1 MKIIHFLFLFVLSV
15 NSYSNQ
21 EILTL
26 GFGSCLH
33 QDRSMAILKTI
44 EKKELDLFMF
54 IGDNVYGDQEDGELD
69 KLIRTYKQQY
79 NNLENFLKN
88 VSTEFIWD
96 DHDFGINDGGSNYRY
111 KDRAKELFLE
121 TWKIPSNDPRRFR
134 DGLYFDKMIKKN
146 GLKVHLIFLD
156 NRSFKSE
163 WKLTDEF
170 NKEGKERYV
179 KDFDP
184 QKTLLGKKQWQ
195 WLKDKLN
202 EDSDIKIILSSLQI
216 LSLGHGWESWDKLP
230 LERERLFN
238 LIDESDVSNLF
249 ILSGDRHRGGFYRFK
264 TNHNNDIYEFTS
276 SSLNLPIPFNTEEKG
291 PLRIG
296 STYRKANFGVVRIF
310 EDKVVMEL
318 TSNKGKVVNSLSVEI
333 N

>member
-1 MKIIHFLFLFVLSV
+1 MKIIRFLFLYLISV
-15 NSYSNQ
+15 NLYSTQ

-54 IGDNVYGDQEDGELD
+54 IGDNVYGDQKDGELD

-96 DHDFGINDGGSNYRY
+96 DHDFGLNDGGSDYRY

-121 TWKIPSNDPRRFR
+121 TWKIPSQDPRRLR
-134 DGLYFDKMIKKN
+134 DGLYFDKMIEKN

-156 NRSFKSE
+156 NRTFKSE

-184 QKTLLGKKQWQ
+184 DKTLLGKKQWQ

-202 EDSDIKIILSSLQI
+202 EDSNIKIILSSLQI

-238 LIDESDVSNLF
+238 LIDESNVSNLF

-264 TNHNNDIYEFTS
+264 TNDNNDIFEFTS

-318 TSNKGKVVNSLSVEI
+318 TSNKGKVVNSLSIEI

>member
-1 MKIIHFLFLFVLSV
+1 MKIIRFLFLYLISV
-15 NSYSNQ
+15 NLYSTQ

-54 IGDNVYGDQEDGELD
+54 IGDNVYGDQKDGELD

-96 DHDFGINDGGSNYRY
+96 DHDFGLNDGGSDYRY

-121 TWKIPSNDPRRFR
+121 TWKIPSQDPRRLR
-134 DGLYFDKMIKKN
+134 DGLYFDKMIEKN

-156 NRSFKSE
+156 NRTFKSE

-184 QKTLLGKKQWQ
+184 DKTLLGKKQWQ

-202 EDSDIKIILSSLQI
+202 EDSNIKIILSSLQI

-238 LIDESDVSNLF
+238 LIDESNVSNLF
-249 ILSGDRHRGGFYRFK
+249 IFSGDRHRGGFYSFK
-264 TNHNNDIYEFTS
+264 TDDNNDIYEFTS

-318 TSNKGKVVNSLSVEI
+318 TSNKGKVVNSLHVEI

>member
-1 MKIIHFLFLFVLSV
+1 MKIIRFLFLFLISV
-15 NSYSNQ
+15 NLYSTQ

-33 QDRSMAILKTI
+33 QDRSMDILKTI

-54 IGDNVYGDQEDGELD
+54 IGDNVYGDQKDGELD

-96 DHDFGINDGGSNYRY
+96 DHDFGLNDGGSNYRY

-121 TWKIPSNDPRRFR
+121 TWKIPFQDPRRLR
-134 DGLYFDKMIKKN
+134 EGLYFDKMIKKN

-179 KDFDP
+179 KDFDSD
-184 QKTLLGKKQWQ
+184 KTLLGKKQWQ

-202 EDSDIKIILSSLQI
+202 EDSDIKIVLSSLQI
-216 LSLGHGWESWDKLP
+216 LSLGHGWESWDKFP
-230 LERERLFN
+230 LERDRLFN
-238 LIDESDVSNLF
+238 LIDESNVSNLF
-249 ILSGDRHRGGFYRFK
+249 ILSGDRHRGGFYSFK
-264 TNHNNDIYEFTS
+264 TDDNNDVYEFTS
-276 SSLNLPIPFNTEEKG
+276 SSLNLPIPFNKEEKG
-291 PLRIG
+291 LLRIG

-310 EDKVVMEL
+310 KDKVVMEL
-318 TSNKGKVVNSLSVEI
+318 TSNKGKVVNSLNVEI

>member
-121 TWKIPSNDPRRFR
+121 TWKIPSNDLRRLR
-134 DGLYFDKMIKKN
+134 DGLYFDKIIKKN

-264 TNHNNDIYEFTS
+264 TNDNNDIYEFTS

-318 TSNKGKVVNSLSVEI
+318 TSNKGKVVNSLSLEI

>member
-121 TWKIPSNDPRRFR
+121 TWKIPSNDPRRLR

-202 EDSDIKIILSSLQI
+202 KDSDIKIILSSLQI

-238 LIDESDVSNLF
+238 LIDESDVSNLI

-264 TNHNNDIYEFTS
+264 TNDNNDIYEFTS

-318 TSNKGKVVNSLSVEI
+318 TSNKGKVVNSLSLEI

>member
-1 MKIIHFLFLFVLSV
+1 MKIIHFLILFLVSI
-15 NSYSNQ
+15 NTYSNQ

-69 KLIRTYKQQY
+69 KLIRTYKQQF
-79 NNLENFLKN
+79 NNLENFLQN

-96 DHDFGINDGGSNYRY
+96 DHDFGLNDGGSNYRY
-111 KDRAKELFLE
+111 KDIAKSLFLE
-121 TWKIPSNDPRRFR
+121 TWQIPANDPRRLR
-134 DGLYFDKMIKKN
+134 DGLYFDKKINKN
-146 GLKVHLIFLD
+146 GLKIHLIFLD

-170 NKEGKERYV
+170 NKKGKERYIE
-179 KDFDP
+179 DFNP
-184 QKTLLGKKQWQ
+184 EKTLLGKNQWK
-195 WLKDKLN
+195 WLKDKLIV
-202 EDSDIKIILSSLQI
+202 ESDIKIIISSLQI
-216 LSLGHGWESWDKLP
+216 LSLGHGWESWDKFP
-230 LERERLFN
+230 LEREKFLK
-238 LIDESDVSNLF
+238 LIDESNISNLF
-249 ILSGDRHRGGFYRFK
+249 ILSGDRHRGGFYQFK
-264 TNHNNDIYEFTS
+264 TVGNNNIYEFTS

-296 STYRKANFGVVRIF
+296 STYRKANFGVLRLY
-310 EDKVVMEL
+310 EDQVVMEL
-318 TSNKGKVVNSLSVEI
+318 TSDRGKVVNSLNVAI

>member
-264 TNHNNDIYEFTS
+264 TNDNNDIHEFTS

-318 TSNKGKVVNSLSVEI
+318 TSNKGKVVNSLSLEI

>member
-69 KLIRTYKQQY
+69 KLIRTYKKQY

-121 TWKIPSNDPRRFR
+121 TWKIPSNDLRRLR
-134 DGLYFDKMIKKN
+134 DGLYFDKIIKKN

-238 LIDESDVSNLF
+238 LIDESDVSNLI

-264 TNHNNDIYEFTS
+264 TNDNNDIYEFTS

-318 TSNKGKVVNSLSVEI
+318 TSNKGKVVNSLSLEI

>member
-1 MKIIHFLFLFVLSV
+1 MKIIHFLILFLVSI
-15 NSYSNQ
+15 NTYSNQ

-69 KLIRTYKQQY
+69 KLIRTYKQQF
-79 NNLENFLKN
+79 NNLENFLQN

-96 DHDFGINDGGSNYRY
+96 DHDFGLNDGGSNYRY
-111 KDRAKELFLE
+111 KDIAKSLFLE
-121 TWKIPSNDPRRFR
+121 TWQIPANDPRRLR
-134 DGLYFDKMIKKN
+134 DGLYFDKIINKN
-146 GLKVHLIFLD
+146 GLKIHLIFLD

-170 NKEGKERYV
+170 NKKGKERYIE
-179 KDFDP
+179 DFNP
-184 QKTLLGKKQWQ
+184 EKTLLGKNQWK
-195 WLKDKLN
+195 WLKDKLIV
-202 EDSDIKIILSSLQI
+202 ESDIKIIISSLQI
-216 LSLGHGWESWDKLP
+216 LSLGHGWESWDKFP
-230 LERERLFN
+230 LEREKFLK
-238 LIDESDVSNLF
+238 LIDESNISNLF
-249 ILSGDRHRGGFYRFK
+249 ILSGDRHRGGFYQFK
-264 TNHNNDIYEFTS
+264 TVGNNNIYEFTS

-296 STYRKANFGVVRIF
+296 STYRKANFGVLRLY
-310 EDKVVMEL
+310 EDQVVMEL
-318 TSNKGKVVNSLSVEI
+318 TSDLSLI
-333 N
+333 HI

>member
-1 MKIIHFLFLFVLSV
+1 MKIIRFLFLYLISV
-15 NSYSNQ
+15 NLYSTQ

-54 IGDNVYGDQEDGELD
+54 IGDNVYGDQKDGELD

-96 DHDFGINDGGSNYRY
+96 DHDFGLNDGGSDYRY

-121 TWKIPSNDPRRFR
+121 TWKIPSQDPRRLR
-134 DGLYFDKMIKKN
+134 DGLYFDKMIEKN

-156 NRSFKSE
+156 NRTFKSE

-179 KDFDP
+179 EDFDP
-184 QKTLLGKKQWQ
+184 DKTLLGKKQWQ

-202 EDSDIKIILSSLQI
+202 EDSNIKIILSSLQI

-238 LIDESDVSNLF
+238 LIDESNVSNLF

-264 TNHNNDIYEFTS
+264 TDGNNEIYEFTS

-318 TSNKGKVVNSLSVEI
+318 TSNKGKVVNSLNVEI